1 MMFTTNTRIISG
13 KLVAGTTVELESTL
27 TVTKTGKLHGVN
39 TETVTFLGDYQETKA
54 WGGQQHFMFRSD
66 DRGLSAMP
74 VSFFDADTLAAYGEF
89 KFDAQPI
96 HENA

>member
-1 MMFTTNTRIISG
+1 
-13 KLVAGTTVELESTL
+13 
-27 TVTKTGKLHGVN
+27 
-39 TETVTFLGDYQETKA
+39 LGDYQETKA

-66 DRGLSAMP
+66 RGLFAKP
-74 VSFFDADTLAAYGEF
+74 VSFFDADTIAAYGEF

>member
-1 MMFTTNTRIISG
+1 MMFTTTTRIVSG
-13 KLVAGTTVELESTL
+13 ELVAGTTVELESTL

-39 TETVTFLGDYQETKA
+39 TETATFLGDYQETKA
-54 WGGQQHFMFRSD
+54 CGGQQHFMFRSD
-66 DRGLSAMP
+66 RGLFAKP
-74 VSFFDADTLAAYGEF
+74 VSFFDADTIAAYGEF